1 MMVNLSSFYFF
12 LGLIFEDGDGNPG
25 DVFVASPL
33 KTRFVVTG
41 VDFFLVEYCQPVF
54 NVNHHK
60 TIEVY
65 LLIAAAE
72 HV

>member
-33 KTRFVVTG
+33 KTRFFVTG
-41 VDFFLVEYCQPVF
+41 VDFFLV
-54 NVNHHK
+54 
-60 TIEVY
+60 
-65 LLIAAAE
+65 
-72 HV
+72 